1 MQLNL
6 LDYQDLT
13 AVHQILNWAALPAV
27 LAEALAGDFV
37 VVIYAAAADDADVD
51 FELQQTQL
59 QHQLLMLQLCVYR
72 RLVPAVCS

>member
-1 MQLNL
+1 MNL

-27 LAEALAGDFV
+27 LAEAFAGGFV
-37 VVIYAAAADDADVD
+37 DVIYAAAAETDADDD

-59 QHQLLMLQLCVYR
+59 QHQLLMLQLCVYQ